1 MSKKYGVTWWGQQW
15 LNALSNIDNSNRLPR
30 GKTYA
35 NTGRVRSVEIQKNV
49 IEAKVQGSDPRPYKI
64 TITIPLFS
72 ENEKKEVVNE
82 AIRNPVVV
90 AKLLNRELPQEM
102 LSFSESKGIKVFPKS
117 WRDFGMKCSCPD
129 SAVPCKHLAAVV
141 YTVAEEIDRN
151 PFMVFDVHG
160 LDLVKELEK
169 NNLKIGDKQVE
180 NIPSVLSLLEKN
192 IDENKEN
199 DAVKKEVSKA
209 KKTKKATSS
218 DAQSVDSQS
227 VTLSDYSIND
237 LDFTQIPDTK
247 ADILSLLKPQ
257 PLFYAKDFKVVI
269 EKLYHGTDRAA
280 RKILRGDI
288 IIAKKAVEIGLDD
301 TIQLIF
307 DDILLLQKVVIT
319 DKNEKSEIL
328 SKEVVRNLVHA
339 LISLNVENRRL
350 LSPTLATLYD
360 IFYFSL
366 HLAKNG
372 AIMPQLLEVAKHT
385 YRVRWL
391 PAIINENVKTQF
403 DILAANMPSSLSK
416 VVIGN
421 AEKRQNAT
429 ETLNS
434 LCALFIG
441 YCVSEGATVTDGGV
455 ISLFSIYNA
464 TPQYFKNDTPQLI
477 QLWLNNFYITHK
489 EHVPLLKVEENENGG
504 FDVSILIENR
514 QLELVEPVPLKDIF
528 QKKTYETVK
537 FDVLKDLMLLSD
549 YFPKLNSIVE
559 SQGTKHLSYDNVSFV
574 SIMLKTLP
582 ALGLF
587 GIRILLPRGLKHLVR
602 PQATLLAKQKFKD
615 NKPVVSFLNFD
626 DLVSFDW
633 QIALGGERLSVK
645 DFSKMVVGLNG
656 IVKLKDQ
663 YVLVQEED
671 LKKMYKKLE
680 NPPDLRG
687 LELFKTVIA
696 EEYEGVKIGLTD
708 EAAAFVKGFVHPET
722 VPLPLGLKAN
732 LRPYQIAGYEWLLKN
747 TRIGFGSL
755 LADDMG
761 LGKTLQVIATLLKF
775 KEEGMIGDKKKALV
789 IVPTSLLTNW
799 MKEIEKF
806 APELR
811 GSVYHG
817 QKRIFTTDDI
827 DVVITTYGIV
837 RNEQDILKKTHWY
850 CAVIDEAQN
859 IKNPDTEQ
867 TKCVKNI
874 KSDVRIA
881 MSGTPVENRLSEFWS
896 ILDYTNKGYLGALK
910 KFNDDF
916 GRPIQRDHDQK
927 QAVLFKKI
935 TAPFMLRRL
944 KSDKKII
951 ADLPDKIEN
960 NQYSTLTSEQ
970 AAIYQNVVN
979 ESMKIIYD
987 ESETIARQGLVLKMI
1002 TALKQI
1008 CNHPYQFLKK
1018 GKRDPNLSGKMDM
1031 LFSLL
1036 DNIYESKEKTLI
1048 FTQYHEMGDLLSR
1061 FINENYGIKPL
1072 FLHGGSSRP
1081 QRDAMVEAFQN
1092 DPSVSTFILSLKAG
1106 GTGLNL
1112 TAAANVIHYD
1122 LWWNPA
1128 VEAQA
1133 TDRAYRIGQKSNVM
1147 VYRLI
1152 TQGTFEE
1159 KIDEMLKLKKQLAD
1173 MTVSVGE
1180 NWIGNMSNSDLK
1192 ALVSLD

>member
-1 MSKKYGVTWWGQQW
+1 MSKKYGITWWGQQW
-15 LNALSNIDNSNRLPR
+15 LNSLSNIDYSNRLPR

-35 NTGRVRSVEIQKNV
+35 NTGRVRSVEIEKNV
-49 IEAKVQGSDPRPYKI
+49 IQAKVQGSAPRPYRI

-72 ENEKKEVVNE
+72 ESDKKQVVEE

-102 LSFSESKGIKVFPKS
+102 LTFAENNGIKVFPRT

-129 SAVPCKHLAAVV
+129 SAIPCKHLAAVV
-141 YTVAEEIDRN
+141 YTVADEIDRN
-151 PFMVFDVHG
+151 PFMVFEVHG

-169 NNLKIGDKQVE
+169 NNFKIGDKKVE
-180 NIPSVLSLLEKN
+180 RIPSVANLL
-192 IDENKEN
+192 DNKLTN
-199 DAVKKEVSKA
+199 KVGDAPAKGDVTIVKKSK
-209 KKTKKATSS
+209 KEIV
-218 DAQSVDSQS
+218 QPSQEIDNQII
-227 VTLSDYSIND
+227 TNTIYDLNN

-257 PLFYAKDFKVVI
+257 PLFYNTDFKVFI
-269 EKLYHGTDRAA
+269 EKLYNSTDRAA

-288 IIAKKAVEIGLDD
+288 IIPKKTLELVSDNAIEFVLDKN
-301 TIQLIF
+301 LW
-307 DDILLLQKVVIT
+307 LQKVILT
-319 DKNEKSEIL
+319 EKKEKS
-328 SKEVVRNLVHA
+328 KEYESQVLRNMIHA
-339 LISLNVENRRL
+339 LISLNVENRRQM
-350 LSPTLATLYD
+350 SPTLVTLYD

-372 AIMPQLLEVAKHT
+372 AIMPQLLEVAANT

-391 PAIINENVKTQF
+391 PAVINEKVKAQY
-403 DILAANMPSSLSK
+403 DILSKNVPAGLVKVNMDKTEAQQAASE
-416 VVIGN
+416 
-421 AEKRQNAT
+421 A
-429 ETLNS
+429 LNS

-441 YCVSEGATVTDGGV
+441 FCVAEGASLEVSP
-455 ISLFSIYNA
+455 IAKLFSSYD
-464 TPQYFKNDTPQLI
+464 TPPQYFKDETPQLI
-477 QLWLNNFYITHK
+477 QLWLNNFYMTHK
-489 EHVPLLKVEENENGG
+489 EHVPLLKVEENESGG
-504 FDVSILIENR
+504 FDVSVLVENR
-514 QLELVEPVPLKDIF
+514 KAELTEPVPLKDIF
-528 QKKTYETVK
+528 KKSKYEAIK
-537 FDVLKDLMLLSD
+537 YDVLKDLMLLSE

-559 SQGTKHLSYDNVSFV
+559 SQGTKHLSFDNVSFV
-574 SIMLKTLP
+574 SVMLKTLP

-587 GIRILLPRGLKHLVR
+587 GIRILLPKGLKHLVR

-615 NKPVVSFLNFD
+615 NKPVVSFLKFD

-633 QIALGGERLSVK
+633 QVALGNERLSVK
-645 DFSKMVVGLNG
+645 DFSKMVTGLNG

-663 YVLVQEED
+663 YILVEQED

-680 NPPDLRG
+680 NPPDLTG
-687 LELFKTVIA
+687 LDLFKTVIA
-696 EEYEGVKIGLTD
+696 EEYEGIKIGLTE
-708 EAAAFVKGFVHPET
+708 EAAAFVQNFVNPEA
-722 VPLPLGLKAN
+722 VPLPLGLTAN
-732 LRPYQIAGYEWLLKN
+732 LRPYQISGYEWLMKN
-747 TRIGFGSL
+747 TRVGFGSL

-799 MKEIEKF
+799 VKEIEKF

-811 GSVYHG
+811 ATVYHG
-817 QKRIFTTDDI
+817 QKRVFAMHDT

-837 RNEQDILKKTHWY
+837 RNEQEMLKQGKWY
-850 CAVIDEAQN
+850 CTIIDEAQN

-867 TKCVKNI
+867 TKSVKNI
-874 KSDVRIA
+874 KADVRIA

-910 KFNDDF
+910 RFNDDF

-927 QAVLFKKI
+927 QAALFKKI

-960 NQYSTLTSEQ
+960 NQYVTLTSEQ

-987 ESETIARQGLVLKMI
+987 ESEPIARQGLVLKMI

-1031 LFSLL
+1031 LFNLL
-1036 DNIYESKEKTLI
+1036 DNIYENKEKTLI
-1048 FTQYHEMGDLLSR
+1048 FTQYHEMGDLLST
-1061 FINENYGIKPL
+1061 FINGNYGTKPL

-1133 TDRAYRIGQKSNVM
+1133 TDRAYRIGQKNNVM

-1159 KIDEMLKLKKQLAD
+1159 KIDEMLKLKKNLAD

-1192 ALVSLD
+1192 ALVSL

>member
-1 MSKKYGVTWWGQQW
+1 MSKKYGITWWGQQW
-15 LNALSNIDNSNRLPR
+15 LNSLSNIDYSNRLPR

-35 NTGRVRSVEIQKNV
+35 NTGRVRSVEIEKNV
-49 IEAKVQGSDPRPYKI
+49 IQAKVQGSAPRPYRI

-72 ENEKKEVVNE
+72 EGDKKQVVEE

-102 LSFSESKGIKVFPKS
+102 LTFAENKGIKVFPRT

-129 SAVPCKHLAAVV
+129 GAVPCKHLAAVV
-141 YTVAEEIDRN
+141 YTVADEIDRN

-169 NNLKIGDKQVE
+169 NNLKIGDKKVE
-180 NIPSVLSLLEKN
+180 RIPSVANLLDNTTTNNVGDDLKKS
-192 IDENKEN
+192 D
-199 DAVKKEVSKA
+199 VKKA
-209 KKTKKATSS
+209 KKSKKETVQSS
-218 DAQSVDSQS
+218 QEIDNQII
-227 VTLSDYSIND
+227 TND
-237 LDFTQIPDTK
+237 VYNLNNLDFTQIPDTK

-257 PLFYAKDFKVVI
+257 PLFYNKDFKVFV
-269 EKLYHGTDRAA
+269 EKLYNGTDRAA

-288 IIAKKAVEIGLDD
+288 IIPKKTLELVSDNTIELVLDKN
-301 TIQLIF
+301 LW
-307 DDILLLQKVVIT
+307 LQKVILT
-319 DKNEKSEIL
+319 DKKEKS
-328 SKEVVRNLVHA
+328 KEYESQLLRNIMHA
-339 LISLNVENRRL
+339 LISQNVENRRQM
-350 LSPTLATLYD
+350 SPTLATIYD

-372 AIMPQLLEVAKHT
+372 AIMPQLLEVAANT

-391 PAIINENVKTQF
+391 PAIINEKVKAQY
-403 DILAANMPSSLSK
+403 DILSKNIPAALVK
-416 VVIGN
+416 VDMGKME
-421 AEKRQNAT
+421 AQQSAT

-441 YCVSEGATVTDGGV
+441 FCVAEGASLEDSAITK
-455 ISLFSIYNA
+455 LFSFYD
-464 TPQYFKNDTPQLI
+464 TPPQYFKDDTPQLI

-489 EHVPLLKVEENENGG
+489 DHVPLLKVEENEMNG
-504 FDVSILIENR
+504 FDVSILVENR
-514 QLELVEPVPLKDIF
+514 RTELAEPVPLKDIF
-528 QKKTYETVK
+528 QKKTHEAIK
-537 FDVLKDLMLLSD
+537 FDILKDLMLLSD
-549 YFPKLNSIVE
+549 YFPELNKIVE
-559 SQGTKHLSYDNVSFV
+559 SQGTKHLSFDNVKFV
-574 SIMLKTLP
+574 SVMLKTLP

-633 QIALGGERLSVK
+633 QVALGDERLSVK
-645 DFSKMVVGLNG
+645 DFGQLVAGLNG

-663 YVLVQEED
+663 YVLVEQED
-671 LKKMYKKLE
+671 IKKMYKKLE
-680 NPPDLRG
+680 NPPELTG

-696 EEYEGVKIGLTD
+696 EEYEGVKIGLTK
-708 EAAAFVKGFVHPET
+708 EAAAFIQSFVHPEA

-806 APELR
+806 APDLR
-811 GSVYHG
+811 ATVYHG
-817 QKRIFTTDDI
+817 QKRIFAMGDT
-827 DVVITTYGIV
+827 DVVITTYGIA
-837 RNEQDILKKTHWY
+837 RNEQELLKQGKWY
-850 CAVIDEAQN
+850 CTVIDEAQN

-874 KSDVRIA
+874 KADVRIA

-910 KFNDDF
+910 RFNDDF

-927 QAVLFKKI
+927 QAALFKKI

-960 NQYSTLTSEQ
+960 NQYVTLTSEQ

-987 ESETIARQGLVLKMI
+987 ESDTIARQGLVLKMI

-1036 DNIYESKEKTLI
+1036 DNIYENKEKTLI
-1048 FTQYHEMGDLLSR
+1048 FTQYHEMGDLLST
-1061 FINENYGIKPL
+1061 FINDNYGTKPL

-1159 KIDEMLKLKKQLAD
+1159 KIDEMLKLKKNLAD

-1192 ALVSLD
+1192 ALVSL